1 MILMN
6 GQSLTP
12 KAPLYPETQSMQ
24 LGERDSQSTF
34 TIGPDAPEITV
45 GDWIMEDSGPGLGIT
60 WRVRGVDTSYNDE
73 TRTVHLEHVIQTLKD
88 TVMFGDV
95 TADMMGGGDTVGA
108 LQAIQYVLARQGT
121 WRLGNFG
128 YDLAA
133 PFEFNGSTLF
143 DAIEDVCSALADCVW
158 TYDTTRLPF
167 TLNIMPQDYTV
178 KCEMRG
184 GRNLSTI
191 QRSVDRSRMYTRIYP
206 VGADDLHITGEYLE
220 ANTNLYGV
228 VCKVETDQA
237 YDTEEKLR
245 IWAADRLR
253 RHCEPTV
260 TITIN
265 GLELSAET
273 GEPLDKLVVGTVC
286 RVPVPELG
294 VVMAEKITRLN
305 FKDVIRDPVDV
316 TVTLANNREDVASLF
331 KREKQTTEKASRSG
345 ARGGKK
351 KNEKIEDAESGM
363 YSILQRT
370 AGEIYMQVTNTKTK
384 LQSKIDIL
392 DHSIS
397 LVVEGTGDNAH
408 IKPAAITAA
417 ITDKNGY
424 LSSSIK
430 ISADRITL
438 DGRTTIND
446 VMTVSGRAVRINVP
460 IETSEVRLRGQ
471 SSAATLTANNME
483 HVIISAWIDQS
494 TNSLKLR
501 PLVGDVVTFKK
512 ATSIS
517 GSWSGSSAGR
527 TATFTYQTDDTSIA
541 SAQTWLVLTAGTG
554 EAYVTDPN
562 GVVRAHVNVSGGSG
576 TSYTMHKAYGTDDS
590 LYRGPIYDSRGNLLS
605 SSNYYWYGCTS
616 NIGGSQTVVV
626 RY

>member
-6 GQSLTP
+6 GQSMAP
-12 KAPLYPETQSMQ
+12 KAPLYPETQQMQ

-95 TADMMGGGDTVGA
+95 TAAMMGGGDTIGA
-108 LQAIQYVLARQGT
+108 LQAIQYVLAQQGI

-178 KCEMRG
+178 RCEMRG

-316 TVTLANNREDVASLF
+316 TVTLANNREDVATLF

-370 AGEIYMQVTNTKTK
+370 AGEIYMQVTNTKTE

-397 LVVEGTGDNAH
+397 LVVEGTGDNAR
-408 IKPAAITAA
+408 IKPAAIEAA
-417 ITDKNGY
+417 ITDSNGY
-424 LSSSIK
+424 LSSAIL

-438 DGRTTIND
+438 DGRTTIAS
-446 VMTVSGRAVRINVP
+446 VMTVADRAVRINVP
-460 IETSEVRLRGQ
+460 LETSEIRLRGQ
-471 SSAATLTANNME
+471 SSAANLTASNME
-483 HVIISAWIDQS
+483 RVIVDAWVDSA
-494 TNSLKLR
+494 THTLKLR
-501 PLVGDVVTFKK
+501 PLRGDVVSFKK
-512 ATSIS
+512 ATSLS
-517 GSWSGSSAGR
+517 GRWSGDARG
-527 TATFTYQTDDTSIA
+527 TVAEFYYQTDDNSIPIASTNIHLSKTGSTVYAYDPDGVARASIA
-541 SAQTWLVLTAGTG
+541 AGSSYSNSSVLV
-554 EAYVTDPN
+554 YD
-562 GVVRAHVNVSGGSG
+562 HF
-576 TSYTMHKAYGTDDS
+576 DDGDE
-590 LYRGPIYDSRGNLLS
+590 LY
-605 SSNYYWYGCTS
+605 YYRSEDLITRKSVGATK
-616 NIGGSQTVVV
+616 TVH
-626 RY
+626 YN

>member
-1 MILMN
+1 MILMD

-45 GDWIMEDSGPGLGIT
+45 GDWIMEDAGPGLGIT
-60 WRVRGVDTSYNDE
+60 WRVRGVDTSYNDG

-95 TADMMGGGDTVGA
+95 TAAMMGGGDTVSA
-108 LQAIQYVLARQGT
+108 LQAIQYVLGRQGI
-121 WRLGNFG
+121 WQLGNFG
-128 YDLAA
+128 YDMAG

-158 TYDTTRLPF
+158 TYETTRLPF
-167 TLNIMPQDYTV
+167 TLNIMPQDFTV

-206 VGADDLHITGEYLE
+206 VGADDLHIAGEYLE
-220 ANTNLYGV
+220 ANTALYGV
-228 VCKVETDQA
+228 ISKVETDQA
-237 YDTEEKLR
+237 YDTDEKLR
-245 IWAADRLR
+245 MWAADRLR
-253 RHCEPTV
+253 RHCEPSV

-273 GEPLDKLVVGTVC
+273 GEPLDKLIVGTVC
-286 RVPVPELG
+286 RVPIPELG
-294 VVMAEKITRLN
+294 VVMSEKITRLN
-305 FKDVIRDPVDV
+305 YKDVIKDPADV

-331 KREKQTTEKASRSG
+331 KKEKQTTDKASRSS

-351 KNEKIEDAESGM
+351 LDNKIEDTAEGLISVF
-363 YSILQRT
+363 QRT
-370 AGEIYMQVTNTKTK
+370 AGEIYAKVKSTRDE
-384 LQSKIDIL
+384 LQASIDIQKNRI
-392 DHSIS
+392 D
-397 LVVEGTGDNAH
+397 LVVEGTGDNAR
-408 IKPAAITAA
+408 IKPAAIRAA
-417 ITDKNGY
+417 ITDENGY
-424 LSSSIK
+424 LVSTIK
-430 ISADRITL
+430 ISADKITL

-471 SSAATLTANNME
+471 SSAANLTANNME
-483 HVIISAWIDQS
+483 HVIISAWIDPS

-517 GSWSGSSAGR
+517 GSWSGSTGT
-527 TATFTYQTDDTSIA
+527 TATFTYQTDDTSIPA
-541 SAQTWLVLTAGTG
+541 GSTYLELRQSGSYVVAYDPSGAPRARVSA
-554 EAYVTDPN
+554 
-562 GVVRAHVNVSGGSG
+562 GGS
-576 TSYTMHKAYGTDDS
+576 SYSHNSVLVYDHFDYDDEYYY
-590 LYRGPIYDSRGNLLS
+590 YRSEDLITRQS
-605 SSNYYWYGCTS
+605 SGASKTVYY
-616 NIGGSQTVVV
+616 N
-626 RY
+626 

>member
-1 MILMN
+1 
-6 GQSLTP
+6 
-12 KAPLYPETQSMQ
+12 
-24 LGERDSQSTF
+24 
-34 TIGPDAPEITV
+34 
-45 GDWIMEDSGPGLGIT
+45 
-60 WRVRGVDTSYNDE
+60 
-73 TRTVHLEHVIQTLKD
+73 
-88 TVMFGDV
+88 
-95 TADMMGGGDTVGA
+95 
-108 LQAIQYVLARQGT
+108 
-121 WRLGNFG
+121 
-128 YDLAA
+128 
-133 PFEFNGSTLF
+133 
-143 DAIEDVCSALADCVW
+143 
-158 TYDTTRLPF
+158 
-167 TLNIMPQDYTV
+167 
-178 KCEMRG
+178 
-184 GRNLSTI
+184 
-191 QRSVDRSRMYTRIYP
+191 

-363 YSILQRT
+363 YSVLQRT
-370 AGEIYMQVTNTKTK
+370 ASEIYMQVTNTKTE

-417 ITDKNGY
+417 ITDSNGY
-424 LSSSIK
+424 LSSAIL

-438 DGRTTIND
+438 DGRTTIAS
-446 VMTVSGRAVRINVP
+446 VMTVADRAVRINVP
-460 IETSEVRLRGQ
+460 LETSEIRLRGQ
-471 SSAATLTANNME
+471 SSAANLTASNME
-483 HVIISAWIDQS
+483 RVIVDAWVDSA
-494 TNSLKLR
+494 THTLKLR
-501 PLVGDVVTFKK
+501 PLRGDVVSFKK

-517 GSWSGSSAGR
+517 GRWSGSTG
-527 TATFTYQTDDTSIA
+527 TVATFEYQTDDASIPTE
-541 SAQTWLVLTAGTG
+541 STYLTLHAETG
-554 EAYVTDPN
+554 VAYVRDPS
-562 GVVRAHVNVSGGSG
+562 GIMRARISVPGGS
-576 TSYTMHKAYGTDDS
+576 SYSNSSVLVYDHFDDGDE
-590 LYRGPIYDSRGNLLS
+590 LY
-605 SSNYYWYGCTS
+605 YYRSEDLITRKSVGATK
-616 NIGGSQTVVV
+616 TVH
-626 RY
+626 YN